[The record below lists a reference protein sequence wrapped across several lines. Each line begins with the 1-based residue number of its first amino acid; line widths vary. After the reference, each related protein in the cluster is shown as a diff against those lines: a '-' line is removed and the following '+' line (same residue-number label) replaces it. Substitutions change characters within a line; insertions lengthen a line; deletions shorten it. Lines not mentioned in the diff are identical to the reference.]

1 MMSPIVTVPSGWVLA
16 YLIGIV
22 FCFYKAH
29 KNDKVELMFT
39 VGMIYLLALTIGLR
53 LLYA

>member
-1 MMSPIVTVPSGWVLA
+1 MSPTVVVPSGWVLA

-22 FCFYKAH
+22 SCFYKAH
-29 KNDKVELMFT
+29 KTDKVELFFT

-53 LLYA
+53 LYYA